1 MMKTVSIRSRLI
13 DLLSISLIIV
23 ALVSFSSIFIFL
35 NYKVNKHFDN
45 ALMAEAHNII
55 NRVYVQSG
63 QIQFKV
69 PELGINLQTASGKGS
84 VFYSIEDDYKVVISG
99 FESIPRPLF
108 NKRINDVVFYDTVY
122 ATESIRALL
131 MVHKMYRNGVGYY
144 ATIIIAETLE
154 DRHDMIQ
161 EIFLAIT
168 GVTCI
173 LIFIVMLVS
182 LIAVNKGIEP
192 LVNLQYFIKKRD
204 INDLT
209 PISEKNVPKEVLSLV
224 ESINQLF
231 IKLKKSFSHIEH
243 FNADVS
249 HQLRTPLA
257 ELKVLIEMDEEL
269 KSRHKNKYIK
279 IIDTMSHTTEQLLMY
294 AKTNPD
300 AFDRVRFEPIN
311 LTELCQRVASDKVLF
326 FYQEGFE
333 FEFDA
338 IEATWING
346 GPIILESL
354 INNLLD
360 NAIHYARTP
369 EGNAIGIVTLCV
381 KKEDKRVVLSVLDEG
396 PGIDESYFDK
406 VYERFFRLD
415 TKTYGSGLGLGIVKQ
430 IASLHNAVVSFSNR
444 TPHGLKISVSFP
456 SLAQ

>member
-1 MMKTVSIRSRLI
+1 MKTLSIRSRLI

-23 ALVSFSSIFIFL
+23 GLVSFSAIFIFL
-35 NYKVNKHFDN
+35 NYKVNKHFDS
-45 ALMAEAHNII
+45 ALMAEARNII
-55 NRVYVQSG
+55 NRLYVQSG

-84 VFYSIEDDYKVVISG
+84 VFYSIEDDYETVISG
-99 FESIPRPLF
+99 FEFIPRPLM
-108 NKRINDVVFYDTVY
+108 NKRINEVVFYNDMY
-122 ATESIRALL
+122 ATEPIRALL

-144 ATIIIAETLE
+144 ATIIVAETLE
-154 DRHDMIQ
+154 DRNGMIQ
-161 EIFLAIT
+161 EIFLAIS

-182 LIAVNKGIEP
+182 LFAVNKGIEP

-269 KSRHKNKYIK
+269 KKSGHKDKYIN
-279 IIDTMSHTTEQLLMY
+279 IINTMSHTTQQLLMY

-300 AFDRVRFEPIN
+300 AFDRVRFAPIN
-311 LTELCQRVASDKVLF
+311 LTELCQRVATDKVLF

-338 IEATWING
+338 PEPAWING

-360 NAIHYARTP
+360 NALHYARTQ
-369 EGNAIGIVTLCV
+369 EGKAIGLVTLHV
-381 KKEDKRVVLSVLDEG
+381 KNDHKRVVLSVIDEG
-396 PGIDESYFDK
+396 PGVNESYLDK
-406 VYERFFRLD
+406 VCERFFRLD

-430 IASLHNAVVSFSNR
+430 IAFLHEATVVLSNR
-444 TPHGLKISVSFP
+444 IPQGLRVDVSFP
-456 SLAQ
+456 SLA